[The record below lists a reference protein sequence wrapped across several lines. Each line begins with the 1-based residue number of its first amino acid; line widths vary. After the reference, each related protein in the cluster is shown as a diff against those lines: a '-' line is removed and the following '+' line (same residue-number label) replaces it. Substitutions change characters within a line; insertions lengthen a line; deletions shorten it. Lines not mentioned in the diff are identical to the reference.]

1 MGGRHK
7 KKVKYSLT
15 PLGWFVVFALLATLI
30 FGIFSI
36 SNSGEKDNPPSST
49 EPSSSETSS
58 IVEVKDTTPPVIEGA
73 KDITIYVGDTVSYR
87 KGVTATDDTDQNPTL
102 HIDSSAVDTSK
113 AGTYEVTYTAT
124 DSFGNTAEVKI
135 KVTVGKK
142 PVVSSETTSSKEF
155 NKEEVYSLAD
165 KKLKALLKEGMT
177 VKEQAKAIYNW
188 ANGNIWY
195 SGTSDKTDYLK
206 EAKKVLNGGGTD
218 CFGYFAVCKLMFE
231 RLGIPNIDVIKV
243 KNSDKDSSHFW
254 SLVSIDG
261 GQSYYHFDATP
272 RKGDGDYFFLVTDAE
287 LDEYSNAH
295 GKSHNRDKSLYPAT
309 PEE

>member
-15 PLGWFVVFALLATLI
+15 PLGWLVVCTLLAALI

-36 SNSGEKDNPPSST
+36 ANSGEKDHSPSSS
-49 EPSSSETSS
+49 EPSSETSS

-73 KDITIYVGDTVSYR
+73 KDIAVYVGDTVSYR
-87 KGVTATDDTDQNPTL
+87 KGVTATDDTDENVSVS
-102 HIDSSAVDTSK
+102 IDSSAVDLTK
-113 AGTYEVTYTAT
+113 AGTYEVIYSAT
-124 DSFGNTAEVKI
+124 DSAGNTAKTTVS
-135 KVTVGKK
+135 VTVGKK
-142 PVVSSETTSSKEF
+142 PVVSSETTSSEAF
-155 NKEEVYSLAD
+155 DKEEVYELAD
-165 KKLKALLKEGMT
+165 KKLKTLLKEGMT
-177 VKEQAKAIYNW
+177 VKEQTKAIYNW

-195 SGTSDKTDYLK
+195 SGTSDKTYYLK
-206 EAKKVLNGGGTD
+206 EAKKVLEGGGTD

-261 GQSYYHFDATP
+261 GQNYYHFDATP
-272 RKGDGDYFFLVTDAE
+272 RKGDGDYFFLVTDAK